1 MIVIIQSERSS
12 DTATLKEELCGM
24 KSKISEL
31 EREIGSATKEHYSE
45 TANEGEEG
53 HRGRY

>member
-31 EREIGSATKEHYSE
+31 EREMDDAIKEHHSE
-45 TANEGEEG
+45 TTNEAEEG

>member
-31 EREIGSATKEHYSE
+31 EREIGSATKEHHSE
-45 TANEGEEG
+45 TTNEGEEG

>member
-12 DTATLKEELCGM
+12 GTATLKERLCGI

-31 EREIGSATKEHYSE
+31 EREIGSATVEHHSE
-45 TANEGEEG
+45 NTNEGKDG

>member
-1 MIVIIQSERSS
+1 MIVIMQGTRSS
-12 DTATLKEELCGM
+12 GTTTLKEELCGM

-31 EREIGSATKEHYSE
+31 EREMDDAIKEHYFE